1 MADVKKT
8 AEAAVAEVKAPE
20 KAAEKKAPAKK
31 STKKTTKKAAAPKK
45 AAAKKPAEK
54 KAAAPKKAA
63 EKKTAAKKTAASEK
77 VYVQY
82 RGSEITSADLIAKAK
97 KDSGVKSP
105 KTVNVYVKPEENKVY
120 YVVDD
125 NNVGSFDLV

>member
-31 STKKTTKKAAAPKK
+31 AAASKKAAAPKK